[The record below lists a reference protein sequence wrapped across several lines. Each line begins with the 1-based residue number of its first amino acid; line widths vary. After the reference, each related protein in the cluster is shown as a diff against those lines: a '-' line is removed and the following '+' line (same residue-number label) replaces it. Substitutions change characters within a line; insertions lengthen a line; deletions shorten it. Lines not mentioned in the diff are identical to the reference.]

1 MARLP
6 ELPAHAPIAARAALA
21 RLEEIEDAEG
31 RRLYDGA
38 LNTALQ
44 PLRTLQP
51 LPVECGRCYR
61 GVAYYGLEPGAAI
74 VAACQRRAALH
85 RRSIG
90 GAAALSRQDPHPMGS
105 AKAGWIE
112 HAETTASSVR
122 LVDRYTPGHP
132 VRLKLICPRC
142 GKPCVLTN
150 TRRLQQFL
158 TAIGSGSSRIVL

>member
-6 ELPAHAPIAARAALA
+6 ELPAHAPAAARAALA
-21 RLEEIEDAEG
+21 RLEKIENAEG
-31 RRLYDGA
+31 RQLYDDA

-44 PLRTLQP
+44 PLRALPP

-61 GVAYYGLEPGAAI
+61 GVAYYGLETGAAI
-74 VAACQRRAALH
+74 VAACQRRAPLH
-85 RRSIG
+85 GRSIG

-112 HAETTASSVR
+112 HAETNASSVR

-142 GKPCVLTN
+142 GRQYMLTN
-150 TRRLQQFL
+150 TRRLGQFL
-158 TAIGSGSSRIVL
+158 TEVAKGSSRIVL